1 MYFLQNLKVKYK
13 LLALISLAVLGMV
26 IMSSVA
32 INSINKIKH
41 DTEVVVD
48 DYQYSAILLEGMLR
62 TQNSLEYN
70 LLELITAS
78 QNEVANKEG
87 IIDNIEKDLKKYD
100 SLLKEYDDGFNLSK
114 QEDELFQKMKKSLP
128 SYKDTYKKLFEK
140 AKATNEPQMVNE
152 FQKELKPKG
161 IELAGYAVDLE
172 SYVSNLADQVFKDSQ
187 KMIDRSVI
195 TFIILVVVTTIVICI
210 VSYIISKL
218 IVAPLQT
225 VSRMME
231 RAKEGDLTVHGDYT
245 AKDELGVLVSNFNE
259 MIAGLRTNMQEVE
272 NNIQLLFQY
281 ADGVASA
288 SEVSSSAAKKI
299 TMDIEEVAN
308 GAESQMQ
315 AMEQTAGAMEEL
327 TQGMQSIV
335 NTSSSVNEL
344 SAQSALDAESGNK
357 LMKQMI
363 QQMDT
368 IQNSVHSGVKQ
379 VETMKEQSEEI
390 VKIIDVMQG
399 ITSQINL
406 LALNAAI
413 EAARAGESGRGFA
426 IVADEVR
433 KLAEQSSDSAKQ
445 IENLITQVMG
455 TTNHTVHM
463 MGKVD
468 NEVQAGTQVVMHTE
482 KVFGTITEKVQQVSE
497 QIQTVS
503 MSTDEIAASSEE
515 ISASAEDMAQIS
527 QRSSDRTDRV
537 KESIQQQEKSVQ
549 EISVSIEHMH
559 NAAGKLKQIVAQFTL
574 QK

>member
-13 LLALISLAVLGMV
+13 LLALISLAVLGMI

-272 NNIQLLFQY
+272 NNIQLLFQH

-468 NEVQAGTQVVMHTE
+468 NEVQAGTQVVIHTE

>member
-13 LLALISLAVLGMV
+13 LLSLISLAVLGMV
-26 IMSSVA
+26 IMSCVA

-48 DYQYSAILLEGMLR
+48 DYQHSVVLLEGMLR

-78 QNEVANKEG
+78 PNEGTNKEG
-87 IIDNIEKDLKKYD
+87 IIGNIEKDLEKYD

-114 QEDELFQKMKKSLP
+114 QEDELFQKMKESLP
-128 SYKDTYKKLFEK
+128 SYMETYKKLFDK
-140 AKATNEPQMVNE
+140 AKVTNESQMVNE
-152 FQKELKPKG
+152 FHKELKLKG
-161 IELAGYAVDLE
+161 VELASYAVDLE
-172 SYVSNLADQVFKDSQ
+172 AYVSNLADQVFKDSQ

-195 TFIILVVVTTIVICI
+195 TFIILVVVTTVIICI

-231 RAKEGDLTVHGDYT
+231 RAKEGDLTVHGEYN
-245 AKDELGVLVSNFNE
+245 AKDELGVLVSDFNE

-272 NNIQLLFQY
+272 NNIQLLFQH
-281 ADGVASA
+281 ADGVVSA
-288 SEVSSSAAKKI
+288 SEVSSGAAKKI
-299 TMDIEEVAN
+299 TIDIEEVAN
-308 GAESQMQ
+308 GAEDQMQ

-368 IQNSVHSGVKQ
+368 IQNSVHNGVKQ

-445 IENLITQVMG
+445 IEKLITQVMG

-468 NEVQAGTQVVMHTE
+468 KEVQAGTQVVMHTE
-482 KVFGTITEKVQQVSE
+482 KVFGKITEKVQQVSE

-549 EISVSIEHMH
+549 EISVSIEQMH
-559 NAAGKLKQIVAQFTL
+559 NAAGGLKQIVAQFTL

>member
-140 AKATNEPQMVNE
+140 AKVTNEPQMVNE

-245 AKDELGVLVSNFNE
+245 AKDELGILVSNFNE

-272 NNIQLLFQY
+272 NNIQLLFQH
-281 ADGVASA
+281 ADGVVSA

>member
-13 LLALISLAVLGMV
+13 LLSLISLAVLGMV

-48 DYQYSAILLEGMLR
+48 DYQNSAILLEGMLR

-87 IIDNIEKDLKKYD
+87 IINNIEKDLKKYD

-128 SYKDTYKKLFEK
+128 SYMETYKKLFDK
-140 AKATNEPQMVNE
+140 AKVTNESQMVNE
-152 FQKELKPKG
+152 FQKDLKPKG
-161 IELAGYAVDLE
+161 VELAGYAVDLE

>member
-13 LLALISLAVLGMV
+13 LLSLISLAVLGMV
-26 IMSSVA
+26 IMSCVA

-48 DYQYSAILLEGMLR
+48 DYQHSVVLLEGMLR

-78 QNEVANKEG
+78 PNEETNKEG
-87 IIDNIEKDLKKYD
+87 IIGNIEKDLEKYD

-114 QEDELFQKMKKSLP
+114 QEDELFQKMKESLP
-128 SYKDTYKKLFEK
+128 SYMETYKKLFDK
-140 AKATNEPQMVNE
+140 AKVTNESQMVNE
-152 FQKELKPKG
+152 FHKELKPKG
-161 IELAGYAVDLE
+161 VELASYAVDLE
-172 SYVSNLADQVFKDSQ
+172 AYVSNLADQVFKDSQ

-195 TFIILVVVTTIVICI
+195 TFIILVVVTTVIICI

-231 RAKEGDLTVHGDYT
+231 RAKEGDLTVHGDYN

-272 NNIQLLFQY
+272 NNIQLLFQH
-281 ADGVASA
+281 ADGVVSA
-288 SEVSSSAAKKI
+288 SEVSSGAAKKI
-299 TMDIEEVAN
+299 TIDIEEVAN
-308 GAESQMQ
+308 GAEGQMQ

-368 IQNSVHSGVKQ
+368 IQNSVHNGVKQ

-445 IENLITQVMG
+445 IEKLITQVMG

-468 NEVQAGTQVVMHTE
+468 KEVQAGTQVVMHTE
-482 KVFGTITEKVQQVSE
+482 KVFGKITEKVQQVSE

-549 EISVSIEHMH
+549 EISVSIEQMH
-559 NAAGKLKQIVAQFTL
+559 NAAGGLKQIVAQFTL

>member
-48 DYQYSAILLEGMLR
+48 DYQNSAILLEGMLR

-78 QNEVANKEG
+78 QNEVVNKEG

-100 SLLKEYDDGFNLSK
+100 SLLKEYDDGVNLSK

-128 SYKDTYKKLFEK
+128 SYMETYKKLFDK
-140 AKATNEPQMVNE
+140 AKVTNESQMVNE
-152 FQKELKPKG
+152 FQKDLKPKG
-161 IELAGYAVDLE
+161 VELAGYAVDLE

-259 MIAGLRTNMQEVE
+259 MVAGLRTNMQEVE

>member
-13 LLALISLAVLGMV
+13 LLSLISLAVLGMV
-26 IMSSVA
+26 IMSCVA

-48 DYQYSAILLEGMLR
+48 DYQHSVVLLEGMLR

-78 QNEVANKEG
+78 PNEETNKEG
-87 IIDNIEKDLKKYD
+87 IIGNIEKDLEKYD

-114 QEDELFQKMKKSLP
+114 QEDELFQKMKESLP
-128 SYKDTYKKLFEK
+128 SYMETYKKLFDK
-140 AKATNEPQMVNE
+140 AKVTNESQMVNE
-152 FQKELKPKG
+152 FHKELKPKG
-161 IELAGYAVDLE
+161 VELASYAVDLE
-172 SYVSNLADQVFKDSQ
+172 AYVSNLADQVFKDSQ

-195 TFIILVVVTTIVICI
+195 TFIILVVVTTVIICI

-231 RAKEGDLTVHGDYT
+231 RAKEGDLTVHGEYN
-245 AKDELGVLVSNFNE
+245 AKDELGVLVSDFNE

-272 NNIQLLFQY
+272 NNIQLLFQH
-281 ADGVASA
+281 ADGVVSA
-288 SEVSSSAAKKI
+288 SEVSSGAAKKI
-299 TMDIEEVAN
+299 TIDIEEVAN
-308 GAESQMQ
+308 GAEGQMQ

-368 IQNSVHSGVKQ
+368 IQNSVHNGVKQ

-445 IENLITQVMG
+445 IEKLITQVMG

-468 NEVQAGTQVVMHTE
+468 KEVQAGTQVVMHTE
-482 KVFGTITEKVQQVSE
+482 KVFGKITEKVQQVSE

-527 QRSSDRTDRV
+527 QRSSDRTDKV

-549 EISVSIEHMH
+549 EISVSIEQMH
-559 NAAGKLKQIVAQFTL
+559 NAAGGLKQIVAQFTL

>member
-1 MYFLQNLKVKYK
+1 MYFLQNLKVKHK
-13 LLALISLAVLGMV
+13 LFLLISLAVLGMA
-26 IMSSVA
+26 IMSCVA

-48 DYQYSAILLEGMLR
+48 DYQNSAVLLEGMLR

-70 LLELITAS
+70 LLELITTS
-78 QNEVANKEG
+78 QNEGTNKEG
-87 IIDNIEKDLKKYD
+87 IIGNVEKDLKKYD
-100 SLLKEYDDGFNLSK
+100 SLLKEYDDGVNLSK

-128 SYKDTYKKLFEK
+128 SYMETYKKLFDK
-140 AKATNEPQMVNE
+140 AKGTNESQMVNE
-152 FQKELKPKG
+152 FQKDLKPKG
-161 IELAGYAVDLE
+161 VELAGYAVDLE
-172 SYVSNLADQVFKDSQ
+172 EYVSNLADQVFKDSQ

-195 TFIILVVVTTIVICI
+195 TFIILAVVTTIIICI

-231 RAKEGDLTVHGDYT
+231 RAKEGDLTVHGDYN
-245 AKDELGVLVSNFNE
+245 AKDELGILVSDFNE

-272 NNIQLLFQY
+272 NNIQLLFQH
-281 ADGVASA
+281 ADGVVSA
-288 SEVSSSAAKKI
+288 SEVSSGAAKKI

-390 VKIIDVMQG
+390 VKIIDVMQV

-445 IENLITQVMG
+445 IEKLIIQVMG

-468 NEVQAGTQVVMHTE
+468 TEVQAGTQVVMHTE
-482 KVFGTITEKVQQVSE
+482 QVFGTITEKVQQVSE

-515 ISASAEDMAQIS
+515 ISASTEDMAQIS

-549 EISVSIEHMH
+549 EISVSIEHLH
-559 NAAGKLKQIVAQFTL
+559 SVAGGLKQIVSQFTL

>member
-26 IMSSVA
+26 IISSVA

-87 IIDNIEKDLKKYD
+87 IINNIEKDLKKYD

-299 TMDIEEVAN
+299 TLDIEEVAN

>member
-48 DYQYSAILLEGMLR
+48 DYQNSAILLEGMLR

-70 LLELITAS
+70 LLELITTS
-78 QNEVANKEG
+78 QNEVVNKEG

-100 SLLKEYDDGFNLSK
+100 SLLKEYDDGVNLSK

-128 SYKDTYKKLFEK
+128 SYMETYKKLFDK
-140 AKATNEPQMVNE
+140 AKVTNESQMVNE
-152 FQKELKPKG
+152 FQKNLKPKG
-161 IELAGYAVDLE
+161 VELAGYAVDLE

>member
-13 LLALISLAVLGMV
+13 LLSLISLAVLGMV
-26 IMSSVA
+26 IISSVA

-272 NNIQLLFQY
+272 NNIQLLFQH
-281 ADGVASA
+281 ADGVVSA

>member
-1 MYFLQNLKVKYK
+1 
-13 LLALISLAVLGMV
+13 
-26 IMSSVA
+26 MSSVA

-231 RAKEGDLTVHGDYT
+231 RAKEGDLTVHGEYT
-245 AKDELGVLVSNFNE
+245 AKDELGILVSNFNE

-272 NNIQLLFQY
+272 NNIQLLFQH
-281 ADGVASA
+281 ADGVVSA

>member
-272 NNIQLLFQY
+272 NNIQLLFQH
-281 ADGVASA
+281 ADGVVSA
-288 SEVSSSAAKKI
+288 LEVSSSAAKKI

>member
-26 IMSSVA
+26 IISSVA
-32 INSINKIKH
+32 ISSINKIKH

-70 LLELITAS
+70 LLELITVS

-231 RAKEGDLTVHGDYT
+231 RAREGDLTVHGDYN

-281 ADGVASA
+281 ADGVVSA

>member
-13 LLALISLAVLGMV
+13 LLSLISLAVLGMV

-140 AKATNEPQMVNE
+140 AKATNESQMVNE

-210 VSYIISKL
+210 VSYIISRL

-231 RAKEGDLTVHGDYT
+231 RAKEGDLTVHGDYN

-272 NNIQLLFQY
+272 NNIQLLFQH
-281 ADGVASA
+281 ADGVVSA

-344 SAQSALDAESGNK
+344 SAQSALDAENGNK

-527 QRSSDRTDRV
+527 QRLSDRTDRV

-559 NAAGKLKQIVAQFTL
+559 NAAGKLKQIVGQFTL

>member
-272 NNIQLLFQY
+272 NNIQLLFQH
-281 ADGVASA
+281 ADGVVSA

-559 NAAGKLKQIVAQFTL
+559 NAAGKLKQIVAKFTL

>member
-140 AKATNEPQMVNE
+140 AKVTNEPQMVNE

-245 AKDELGVLVSNFNE
+245 AKDELGILVSNFNE

-272 NNIQLLFQY
+272 NNIQLLFQH
-281 ADGVASA
+281 ADGVVSA
-288 SEVSSSAAKKI
+288 SGVSSSAAKKI

>member
-26 IMSSVA
+26 IISSVA
-32 INSINKIKH
+32 ISSINKIKH

-70 LLELITAS
+70 LLELITVS

-128 SYKDTYKKLFEK
+128 SYKDTYKKLFKK

-259 MIAGLRTNMQEVE
+259 MIAGLRTNMEEVE
-272 NNIQLLFQY
+272 NNIQLLFQH
-281 ADGVASA
+281 ADGVVSA

>member
-1 MYFLQNLKVKYK
+1 
-13 LLALISLAVLGMV
+13 
-26 IMSSVA
+26 
-32 INSINKIKH
+32 
-41 DTEVVVD
+41 
-48 DYQYSAILLEGMLR
+48 
-62 TQNSLEYN
+62 
-70 LLELITAS
+70 
-78 QNEVANKEG
+78 
-87 IIDNIEKDLKKYD
+87 
-100 SLLKEYDDGFNLSK
+100 
-114 QEDELFQKMKKSLP
+114 
-128 SYKDTYKKLFEK
+128 
-140 AKATNEPQMVNE
+140 
-152 FQKELKPKG
+152 
-161 IELAGYAVDLE
+161 
-172 SYVSNLADQVFKDSQ
+172 
-187 KMIDRSVI
+187 
-195 TFIILVVVTTIVICI
+195 
-210 VSYIISKL
+210 
-218 IVAPLQT
+218 
-225 VSRMME
+225 
-231 RAKEGDLTVHGDYT
+231 
-245 AKDELGVLVSNFNE
+245 

-281 ADGVASA
+281 TDGVASA
-288 SEVSSSAAKKI
+288 SEVSSSAAKKSLWI
-299 TMDIEEVAN
+299 LKK
-308 GAESQMQ
+308 SQMAQ
-315 AMEQTAGAMEEL
+315 RVKCKQWNKLRVRWKRL

-482 KVFGTITEKVQQVSE
+482 KYLE
-497 QIQTVS
+497 Q
-503 MSTDEIAASSEE
+503 
-515 ISASAEDMAQIS
+515 
-527 QRSSDRTDRV
+527 
-537 KESIQQQEKSVQ
+537 
-549 EISVSIEHMH
+549 
-559 NAAGKLKQIVAQFTL
+559 L
-574 QK
+574 QKKYSKYLSKFKRYLCLQMRLQRVVRKSRLLQKTWLKFPKDHLTELIG

>member
-13 LLALISLAVLGMV
+13 LLSLISLAVLGMV
-26 IMSSVA
+26 IISSVA
-32 INSINKIKH
+32 ISSINKIKH

-87 IIDNIEKDLKKYD
+87 IINNIEKDLKKYD

-128 SYKDTYKKLFEK
+128 SYKDTYKKIFEK
-140 AKATNEPQMVNE
+140 AKATNEPQMVHE

-272 NNIQLLFQY
+272 NNIQLLFQH
-281 ADGVASA
+281 ADGVVSA

-344 SAQSALDAESGNK
+344 SAQSALDAENGNK

>member
-1 MYFLQNLKVKYK
+1 MYFLQNLKVKHK
-13 LLALISLAVLGMV
+13 LFSLISLVVLGMV
-26 IMSSVA
+26 IMSCVA
-32 INSINKIKH
+32 IYSINKIKH
-41 DTEVVVD
+41 DTEIVVD

-78 QNEVANKEG
+78 QNEGANKEE
-87 IIDNIEKDLKKYD
+87 IIGNIENDFKKYD
-100 SLLKEYDDGFNLSK
+100 SLLKEYDDGLNLSM
-114 QEDELFQKMKKSLP
+114 QEDELFQNLKKSLP
-128 SYKDTYKKLFEK
+128 SYMDTYKKLFEK
-140 AKATNEPQMVNE
+140 AKVTTDSHMINE
-152 FQKELKPKG
+152 FQKELKPRG
-161 IELAGYAVDLE
+161 VELAGYALDLE
-172 SYVSNLADQVFKDSQ
+172 KYVSKLADQVFKDSQ
-187 KMIDRSVI
+187 KMIGRSI
-195 TFIILVVVTTIVICI
+195 STFIIIVVVITIVICI

-231 RAKEGDLTVHGDYT
+231 RAKEGDLTVNSDYN
-245 AKDELGVLVSNFNE
+245 AKDELGVLVSDFNE
-259 MIAGLRTNMQEVE
+259 MIAGLRTNMKEVE
-272 NNIQLLFQY
+272 NNVQLLFQH
-281 ADGVASA
+281 ADGVVSA

-315 AMEQTAGAMEEL
+315 AMEQTASAMEEL

-335 NTSSSVNEL
+335 NTSSSVNDL
-344 SAQSALDAESGNK
+344 SAQSALDAESGNQ

-368 IQNSVHSGVKQ
+368 IQNSVQSSVKQ
-379 VETMKEQSEEI
+379 AETMKVHSEEI

-413 EAARAGESGRGFA
+413 EAARAGENGRGFA

-433 KLAEQSSDSAKQ
+433 KLAEQSSESAKQ
-445 IENLITQVMG
+445 IDKLITQVMG
-455 TTNHTVHM
+455 TTNHTVDM

-482 KVFGTITEKVQQVSE
+482 KVFGTITEKVKQVSE
-497 QIQTVS
+497 KIQTVS
-503 MSTDEIAASSEE
+503 MSTDEIATSSEE
-515 ISASAEDMAQIS
+515 VSASAEDMAQIS

-549 EISVSIEHMH
+549 EISISVEHLH
-559 NAAGKLKQIVAQFTL
+559 SVAGELKQIVSQFTL

>member
-13 LLALISLAVLGMV
+13 LLSLISLAVLGMV

-100 SLLKEYDDGFNLSK
+100 SLLKQYDDGFNLSK

-140 AKATNEPQMVNE
+140 AKATNESQMVNE

-210 VSYIISKL
+210 VSYIISRL

-231 RAKEGDLTVHGDYT
+231 RAKEGDLTVHGDYN

-272 NNIQLLFQY
+272 NNIQLLFQH

-344 SAQSALDAESGNK
+344 SAQSALDAENGNK

-559 NAAGKLKQIVAQFTL
+559 NAAGKLKQIVGQFTL

>member
-13 LLALISLAVLGMV
+13 LLSLISLAVLGMV
-26 IMSSVA
+26 IISSVA
-32 INSINKIKH
+32 ISSINKIKH

-87 IIDNIEKDLKKYD
+87 IINNIEKDLKKYD

-245 AKDELGVLVSNFNE
+245 AKDELGILVSNFNE

-272 NNIQLLFQY
+272 NNIQLLFQH
-281 ADGVASA
+281 ADGVVSA

>member
-87 IIDNIEKDLKKYD
+87 IIDNIDKDLKKYD

-272 NNIQLLFQY
+272 NNIQLLFQH
-281 ADGVASA
+281 ADGVVSA

-468 NEVQAGTQVVMHTE
+468 NEVQAGTQVVIHTE

>member
-195 TFIILVVVTTIVICI
+195 TFIILVVFTTIVICI

-272 NNIQLLFQY
+272 NNIQLLFQH
-281 ADGVASA
+281 ADGVVSA

>member
-1 MYFLQNLKVKYK
+1 MLS
-13 LLALISLAVLGMV
+13 LISLAVLGMV

-48 DYQYSAILLEGMLR
+48 DYQNSAILLEGMLR

-78 QNEVANKEG
+78 QNEVVNKEG

-100 SLLKEYDDGFNLSK
+100 SLLKEYDDGVNLSK

-128 SYKDTYKKLFEK
+128 SYMETYKKLFDK
-140 AKATNEPQMVNE
+140 AKVTNESQMVNE
-152 FQKELKPKG
+152 FQKDLKPKG
-161 IELAGYAVDLE
+161 VELAGYAVDLE

-549 EISVSIEHMH
+549 EISISIEHMH

>member
-13 LLALISLAVLGMV
+13 LLALISLAVLGMI

-87 IIDNIEKDLKKYD
+87 IIDNIEKNLKKYD

-272 NNIQLLFQY
+272 NNIQLLFQH

-335 NTSSSVNEL
+335 DTSSSVNKL

-468 NEVQAGTQVVMHTE
+468 NEVQAGTQVVIHTE

>member
-26 IMSSVA
+26 IMGSVA

-272 NNIQLLFQY
+272 NNIQLLFQH
-281 ADGVASA
+281 ADGVVSA

>member
-48 DYQYSAILLEGMLR
+48 DYQNSAILLEGMLR

-70 LLELITAS
+70 LLELITTS
-78 QNEVANKEG
+78 QNEVVNKEG

-100 SLLKEYDDGFNLSK
+100 SLLKEYDDGVNLSK

-128 SYKDTYKKLFEK
+128 SYMETYKKLFDK
-140 AKATNEPQMVNE
+140 AKVTNESQMVNE
-152 FQKELKPKG
+152 FQKDLKPKG
-161 IELAGYAVDLE
+161 VELAGYAVDLE

-210 VSYIISKL
+210 VSYIISRL

-231 RAKEGDLTVHGDYT
+231 RAKEGDLTVHGEYN
-245 AKDELGVLVSNFNE
+245 AKDELGVLVSDFNE
-259 MIAGLRTNMQEVE
+259 MITGLRTNMQEVE
-272 NNIQLLFQY
+272 NNIQLLFQH

>member
-70 LLELITAS
+70 LLELITVS

-87 IIDNIEKDLKKYD
+87 IINNIEKDLKKYD

-272 NNIQLLFQY
+272 NNIQLLFQH
-281 ADGVASA
+281 ADGVVSA

-344 SAQSALDAESGNK
+344 SAQSALDAENGNK

>member
-231 RAKEGDLTVHGDYT
+231 RAKEGDLTVHGGYT

-272 NNIQLLFQY
+272 NNIQLLFQH
-281 ADGVASA
+281 ADGVVSA

>member
-48 DYQYSAILLEGMLR
+48 DYQNSAILLEGMLR

-78 QNEVANKEG
+78 QNEVVNKEG

-100 SLLKEYDDGFNLSK
+100 SLLKEYDDGVNLSK

-128 SYKDTYKKLFEK
+128 SYMETYKKLFDK
-140 AKATNEPQMVNE
+140 AKVTNESQMVNE
-152 FQKELKPKG
+152 FQKDLKPKG
-161 IELAGYAVDLE
+161 VELAGYAVDLE

>member
-13 LLALISLAVLGMV
+13 LLSLISLAVLGMV
-26 IMSSVA
+26 IMSCVA

-48 DYQYSAILLEGMLR
+48 DYQHSVVLLEGMLR

-78 QNEVANKEG
+78 PNEGTNKEG
-87 IIDNIEKDLKKYD
+87 IIGNIEKDLEKYD

-114 QEDELFQKMKKSLP
+114 QEDELFQKMKESLP
-128 SYKDTYKKLFEK
+128 SYMETYKKLFDK
-140 AKATNEPQMVNE
+140 AKVTNESQMVNE
-152 FQKELKPKG
+152 FHKELKLKG
-161 IELAGYAVDLE
+161 VELASYAVDLE
-172 SYVSNLADQVFKDSQ
+172 AYVSNLADQVFKDSQ

-195 TFIILVVVTTIVICI
+195 TFIILVVVTTVIICI

-231 RAKEGDLTVHGDYT
+231 RAKEGDLTVHGEYN
-245 AKDELGVLVSNFNE
+245 AKDELGVLVSDFNE

-272 NNIQLLFQY
+272 NNIQLLFQH
-281 ADGVASA
+281 ADGVVSA
-288 SEVSSSAAKKI
+288 SEVSSGAAKKI
-299 TMDIEEVAN
+299 TIDIEEVAN
-308 GAESQMQ
+308 GAEGQMQ

-368 IQNSVHSGVKQ
+368 IQNSVHNGVKQ

-445 IENLITQVMG
+445 IEKLITQVMG

-468 NEVQAGTQVVMHTE
+468 KEVQAGTQVVMHTE
-482 KVFGTITEKVQQVSE
+482 KVFGKITEKVQQVSE

-549 EISVSIEHMH
+549 EISVSIEQMH
-559 NAAGKLKQIVAQFTL
+559 NAAGGLKQIVAQFTL

>member
-13 LLALISLAVLGMV
+13 LLSLISLAVLGMV
-26 IMSSVA
+26 IMSCVA

-48 DYQYSAILLEGMLR
+48 DYQHSVVLLEGMLR

-78 QNEVANKEG
+78 PNEGKNKEG
-87 IIDNIEKDLKKYD
+87 IIGNIEKDLEKYD

-114 QEDELFQKMKKSLP
+114 QEDELFQKMKESLP
-128 SYKDTYKKLFEK
+128 SYMETYKKLFDK
-140 AKATNEPQMVNE
+140 AKVTNESQMVNE
-152 FQKELKPKG
+152 FHKELKLKG
-161 IELAGYAVDLE
+161 VELASYAVDLE
-172 SYVSNLADQVFKDSQ
+172 AYVSNLADQVFKDSQ

-195 TFIILVVVTTIVICI
+195 TFIILVVVTTVIICI

-231 RAKEGDLTVHGDYT
+231 RAKEGDLTVHGEYN
-245 AKDELGVLVSNFNE
+245 AKDELGVLVSDFNE

-272 NNIQLLFQY
+272 NNIQLLFQH
-281 ADGVASA
+281 ADGVVSA
-288 SEVSSSAAKKI
+288 SEVSSGAAKKI
-299 TMDIEEVAN
+299 TIDIEEVAN
-308 GAESQMQ
+308 GAEGQMQ

-368 IQNSVHSGVKQ
+368 IQNSVHNGVKQ

-445 IENLITQVMG
+445 IEKLITQVMG

-468 NEVQAGTQVVMHTE
+468 KEVQAGTQVVMHTE
-482 KVFGTITEKVQQVSE
+482 KVFGKITEKVQQVSE

-549 EISVSIEHMH
+549 EISVSIEQMH
-559 NAAGKLKQIVAQFTL
+559 NAAGGLKQIVAQFTL

>member
-87 IIDNIEKDLKKYD
+87 IINNIEKDLKKYD

-210 VSYIISKL
+210 VSYIISRL

-272 NNIQLLFQY
+272 NNIQLLFQH
-281 ADGVASA
+281 ADGVVSA

-308 GAESQMQ
+308 GAERQMQ

-390 VKIIDVMQG
+390 VKIIDVMQV

-468 NEVQAGTQVVMHTE
+468 NEVQAGTQVVIHTE

-549 EISVSIEHMH
+549 EISVSMEHMH
-559 NAAGKLKQIVAQFTL
+559 NAAGELKQIVARFTL

>member
-26 IMSSVA
+26 IISSVA

-87 IIDNIEKDLKKYD
+87 IINNIEKDLKKYD

-272 NNIQLLFQY
+272 NNIQLLFQH
-281 ADGVASA
+281 ADGVVSA

>member
-1 MYFLQNLKVKYK
+1 MYFLQNLKVKHK
-13 LLALISLAVLGMV
+13 LFLLISLAVLGMT
-26 IMSSVA
+26 IMSCVA
-32 INSINKIKH
+32 INSINKIKY
-41 DTEVVVD
+41 DTEIVVD
-48 DYQYSAILLEGMLR
+48 DYQNSAVILEGMLR

-70 LLELITAS
+70 LLELITTS
-78 QNEVANKEG
+78 QNEGTNKEG
-87 IIDNIEKDLKKYD
+87 IISNVEKDLKKYD
-100 SLLKEYDDGFNLSK
+100 SLLKEYDDGVNLSK

-128 SYKDTYKKLFEK
+128 SYMETYKKLFEK
-140 AKATNEPQMVNE
+140 AKVTNEPQMVNE
-152 FQKELKPKG
+152 FQKDLKPKG
-161 IELAGYAVDLE
+161 VELAGYAVDLE

-210 VSYIISKL
+210 VSYIISRL

-231 RAKEGDLTVHGDYT
+231 RAKEGDLTVHGEYN
-245 AKDELGVLVSNFNE
+245 AKDELGVLVSDFNE
-259 MIAGLRTNMQEVE
+259 MITGLRTNMQEVE
-272 NNIQLLFQY
+272 NNIQLLFQH
-281 ADGVASA
+281 ADGVVSA
-288 SEVSSSAAKKI
+288 SEVSSGAAKEI

-335 NTSSSVNEL
+335 NTSSAVNEL

-368 IQNSVHSGVKQ
+368 IQNSVHNGVKQ

-406 LALNAAI
+406 LALNTAI

-445 IENLITQVMG
+445 IEKLITQVMG

-482 KVFGTITEKVQQVSE
+482 KVFGKITEKVQQVSE

-503 MSTDEIAASSEE
+503 MSTDEIATSSEE

-559 NAAGKLKQIVAQFTL
+559 NAAGELKQIVAQFTL

>member
-26 IMSSVA
+26 IISSVA

-87 IIDNIEKDLKKYD
+87 IINNIEKDLKKYD

-195 TFIILVVVTTIVICI
+195 TFIILVVVTTIIICI

-231 RAKEGDLTVHGDYT
+231 RAKEGDLTVHGEYN

-272 NNIQLLFQY
+272 NNIQLLFQH

-344 SAQSALDAESGNK
+344 SAQSALDAENGNK